1 MKNSVILAAMLW
13 LAIAYGSLIP
23 GEAAAQSNHG
33 SQKADP
39 KSTPPSVIKAD
50 PIVSGIEWLS
60 LEEAYARNQQE
71 PRKIFV
77 DVYTDW
83 CGWCK
88 KMDKSTF
95 ADEAVAEYANDNYY
109 AVKLN
114 AESDRE
120 FMMAGE
126 KMTERGVARQLG
138 VRSYPTI
145 VLIHEDFQ
153 KFQPA
158 PGYRPANDFLE
169 ILQKFKEINIKP

>member
-1 MKNSVILAAMLW
+1 MKKSIVVFAFLGLAL
-13 LAIAYGSLIP
+13 GP
-23 GEAAAQSNHG
+23 GLLQEVTAQTDPGKSA
-33 SQKADP
+33 ADP
-39 KSTPPSVIKAD
+39 KSTTPSVIKAE
-50 PIVSGIEWLS
+50 PIVSGIEWLR
-60 LEEAYARNQQE
+60 LEEAYALNQQE

-88 KMDKSTF
+88 KMDKATF
-95 ADEAVAEYANDNYY
+95 ADEKVAAYVNENYY

-120 FMMAGE
+120 FQMAGE
-126 KMTERGVARQLG
+126 KMTERQVAAQLG

-153 KFQPA
+153 RFQPA

-169 ILQKFKEINIKP
+169 ILKKFKEINIQN